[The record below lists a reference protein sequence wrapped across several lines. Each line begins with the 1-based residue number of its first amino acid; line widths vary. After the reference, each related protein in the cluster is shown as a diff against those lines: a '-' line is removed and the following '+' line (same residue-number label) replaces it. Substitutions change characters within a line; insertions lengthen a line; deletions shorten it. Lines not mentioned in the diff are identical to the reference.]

1 MGNLQDVVHQYT
13 SKLTGSILVER
24 QNALQRLLQYGLP
37 SKKFENF
44 KYTSFT
50 NFSDNFAA
58 NLEATLREPNVA
70 ADISLSVND
79 KEEVKN
85 LIKTMNSLI
94 DCHLIVF
101 VNGVLFSTDDEIK
114 NHIDTLSLVDYVEK
128 NKKFLEEIENTKPTQ
143 ENKKDLSVRLRL
155 ATKPKHQGLECFNYA
170 VGTHFYNLQI
180 TTSLKKPLRV
190 VYMTS
195 AKNVSPTSL
204 NITVGERVTCQII
217 ESHYALGSAEENS
230 LQLTYSNLRIENQ
243 ADVLHIIENEM
254 SRVSLY
260 ARRQTVV
267 QNQSIYDQCFMQNSL
282 KVTRQ
287 ESDIHFVGEK
297 AEVQSLA
304 CGVGQQTS
312 HTDYYLSLYHHKGH
326 NNSVQYFKN
335 LLNDKAV
342 SIFRGLVYMAPHAQG
357 ANSEQLNNNLLL
369 SETAEAI
376 SLPQLEIYVDD
387 VKAAHGSTVGEL
399 NVEEVFYLQSRGI
412 HREKAV
418 EMLSSGFI
426 KEVIYKLKQTVLN
439 EYLLERLEK
448 NKNA

>member
-13 SKLTGSILVER
+13 SKLAGSAPVER
-24 QNALQRLLQYGLP
+24 QSALQRLLQYGLP

-50 NFSDNFAA
+50 NFSDNFAS
-58 NLEATLREPNVA
+58 NLEVTLRAPNFA
-70 ADISLSVND
+70 TDNSLSEID
-79 KEEVKN
+79 KQEVKN
-85 LIKTMNSLI
+85 LIKKISSLVE
-94 DCHLIVF
+94 CHLIVF

-114 NHIDTLSLVDYVEK
+114 KFINVLSLVDYVEK
-128 NKKFLEEIENTKPTQ
+128 NKKFLEDIENVKPIQ
-143 ENKKDLSVRLRL
+143 ENNKDLSVRLRL
-155 ATKPKHQGLECFNYA
+155 AAKPKHQGLEHFNYA

-180 TTSLKKPLRV
+180 SSPLKKPIRA
-190 VYMTS
+190 VYISS
-195 AKNVSPTSL
+195 AKSVAPTSL
-204 NITVGERVTCQII
+204 NITVGEKVTCQII
-217 ESHYALGSAEENS
+217 ESHYALDSAEENS
-230 LQLTYSNLRIENQ
+230 LQLTYSNLRIEKE

-254 SRVSLY
+254 SRLNLY
-260 ARRQTVV
+260 ARRQALV
-267 QNQSIYDQCFMQNSL
+267 QSQAIYDQCFMQNSL

-287 ESDIHFVGEK
+287 EAEIHFVGER

-304 CGVGQQTS
+304 CGVGEQSS
-312 HTDYYLSLYHHKGH
+312 HTDYYLSLHHHKGH

-412 HREKAV
+412 RREKAI

-448 NKNA
+448 NKDA